1 MRPAIKKILLTAAFF
16 FLLEVGITAQ
26 KKEQPASVGISF
38 VLIDFAT
45 PERIRASSLRQV
57 VSNGDWAGINEMAP
71 GFSVSYIK
79 NLRTQTD
86 LAATLTGAFGNDAL
100 PEIVNSSPAFL
111 LQADATIHYRVLS
124 NRHVVTPYLLGGVG
138 ASKLKGYYGAY
149 MPVGGGIRVNFFN
162 EAAFFIQA
170 KYHVPVTT
178 ATVRAHFIYGIGIA
192 GIVGKRNEV
201 L

>member
-1 MRPAIKKILLTAAFF
+1 MLPATKKYILTVAFY
-16 FLLEVGITAQ
+16 FLLESGIAAQ
-26 KKEQPASVGISF
+26 KNEQPPFIGISF
-38 VLIDFAT
+38 VLIDFTT
-45 PERIRASSLRQV
+45 PDRIAGSSLQQV
-57 VSNGDWAGINEMAP
+57 IRNGEWAGINEMAP

-79 NLRTQTD
+79 NLRHKMN
-86 LAATLTGAFGNDAL
+86 LAATLTGAFGNAAL
-100 PEIVNSSPAFL
+100 PEMVDNNPAFL
-111 LQADATIHYRVLS
+111 LQADATLHFRVLS
-124 NRHVVTPYLLGGVG
+124 DKHLMTPYLLGGVG

-149 MPVGGGIRVNFFN
+149 MPVGGGFRVNFFN

-192 GIVGKRNEV
+192 GIIGKRNEI